1 MAVDPARLCVIPL
14 FADLTDDE
22 RTAVAAKLEERHVDT
37 NEHLSHEGGAGYFF
51 FVLESG
57 SATVTRDG
65 AAVTDFGPGDYFGE
79 AAIFKTRRR
88 TATVTTTS
96 PTTVFAMFG
105 ADFAKLVAEIPSL
118 HDEIDKALAARV
130 SE

>member
-57 SATVTRDG
+57 SATVTMRLS
-65 AAVTDFGPGDYFGE
+65 
-79 AAIFKTRRR
+79 R
-88 TATVTTTS
+88 TTMKRASDT
-96 PTTVFAMFG
+96 
-105 ADFAKLVAEIPSL
+105 I
-118 HDEIDKALAARV
+118 ARV
-130 SE
+130 QRVRGLGGCMCGLSKK